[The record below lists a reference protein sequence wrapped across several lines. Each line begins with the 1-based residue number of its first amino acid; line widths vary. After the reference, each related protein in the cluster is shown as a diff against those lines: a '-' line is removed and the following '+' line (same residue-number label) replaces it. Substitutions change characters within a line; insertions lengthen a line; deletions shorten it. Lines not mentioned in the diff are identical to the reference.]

1 MKKISSCFVL
11 SFLMLFIA
19 SQFSY
24 AEPMA
29 SMDKTEKGFQ
39 KEGYFPM
46 MLPMMP
52 PMMPCGIGQIKG
64 MPELMNLHWLHLQ
77 NLKLSEKQKEALK
90 EIENTAAKDVIRKS
104 ADEQIAEIEL
114 RELLDKD
121 SVDLKSVE
129 TKLKEIAAIKTE
141 TQLIIIKSMENMK
154 AKLTPEQREI
164 LKKVRLMSPP
174 MRPPFRGEM
183 TRDETNMP
191 PPSAE
196 GKELNSFHE

>member
-1 MKKISSCFVL
+1 MKKIASCFVL
-11 SFLMLFIA
+11 NFLILFIA

-24 AEPMA
+24 AEPMP
-29 SMDKTEKGFQ
+29 SMDKVEKGFQ

-46 MLPMMP
+46 MPS
-52 PMMPCGIGQIKG
+52 CIGQSKG

-77 NLKLSEKQKEALK
+77 SLKLSEKQKEALK
-90 EIENTAAKDVIRKS
+90 EIENTATKNVIRKS

-114 RELLDKD
+114 REILDKD

-129 TKLKEIAAIKTE
+129 TKLKEIAAIRTE

-164 LKKVRLMSPP
+164 LKKVRLMDPP
-174 MRPPFRGEM
+174 MRPPLKGEM
-183 TRDETNMP
+183 MRDETKMP